1 MTKDDLNT
9 VVPNEP
15 TPEEP
20 KPIDTEVLKYIV
32 ASRVDSLSL
41 EILEIS
47 RGGAKTHLI
56 YIVNKVLLADIAA
69 GLQKNFPDSKITVDD
84 DALTIAVDWS

>member
-15 TPEEP
+15 APEEP
-20 KPIDTEVLKYIV
+20 KSMDAEVLKYLV
-32 ASRVDSLSL
+32 ASRVESLSL
-41 EILEIS
+41 EILQIS
-47 RGGAKTHLI
+47 RSGGKTHLI
-56 YIVNKVLLADIAA
+56 HIVRKVILADIAA

-84 DALTIAVDWS
+84 DALTITVDWS